1 MGTMLSLYSTYS
13 IFGTKYKRRNQFPE
27 ISLIPCMKIH
37 DVHFSFPC
45 VHGLRLSSFLFSSGS
60 VSSAIF
66 ANILFYFTCCFL
78 NNLNFLVVSYRARD
92 RASGGASDDD
102 NGGTSGRA
110 RGDASDDSGGASG
123 VASGRASA
131 SGGAIALRTR
141 SRTNNSR

>member
-1 MGTMLSLYSTYS
+1 MGTMLSLYLTYS
-13 IFGTKYKRRNQFPE
+13 LRDKIYEMKSVPRDQFDPLYENSRCSIF
-27 ISLIPCMKIH
+27 
-37 DVHFSFPC
+37 FPC
-45 VHGLRLSSFLFSSGS
+45 VHGLRLSSFLFPSGS